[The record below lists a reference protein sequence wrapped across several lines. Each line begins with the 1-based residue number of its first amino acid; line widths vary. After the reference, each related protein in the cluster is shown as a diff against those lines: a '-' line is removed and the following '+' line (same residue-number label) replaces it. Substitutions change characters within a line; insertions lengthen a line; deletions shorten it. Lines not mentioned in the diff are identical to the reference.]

1 MAQRTQKTNTR
12 ITVDIPLV
20 DHKKLKMLAAY
31 YGTSMRDI
39 LNDLIHNGLEN
50 YEQCTKDHTPNA
62 ITLKSMENIEAG
74 IGLEEI
80 ENVDEFF
87 KKLSGK

>member
-50 YEQCTKDHTPNA
+50 YEQCAKDHTPNA
-62 ITLKSMENIEAG
+62 VTMKSIKNIEAG
-74 IGLEEI
+74 K
-80 ENVDEFF
+80 NTHKADSVDELF
-87 KKLSGK
+87 KKLRE